1 MSRSGIA
8 LVAATILL
16 SACSASPAGKS
27 SPREGMAS
35 TPVSGPAKIVMQI
48 DLGTVT
54 GRPDPG
60 RQIVSGGW
68 GSRSFE
74 FGIDAESRVGPTS
87 FDVAEDGRIVIADQE
102 NRRLVIASGLQRRI
116 LGVRLPDQ
124 FVDVAVSSSG
134 PNVLVIKGGPGSRVQ
149 QYSWSGKLTATE
161 VAGNRDNNLRYFN
174 QYLYVSADSTDWQR
188 LGATSLSGIPTPTG
202 GELALGGG
210 RGHQVSITR
219 TESSRTQEWVLHSN
233 ANLGVAA
240 LAPRPHGACA
250 VLVHW
255 TNTTTTY
262 QYVDLTSDGLALSRT
277 LADQQFAEMTARSA
291 YRFTDQALY
300 RAASTPSGFA
310 ISRYSLN

>member
-1 MSRSGIA
+1 M
-8 LVAATILL
+8 LL
-16 SACSASPAGKS
+16 SACSASPARRS
-27 SPREGMAS
+27 SPSEEAAS
-35 TPVSGPAKIVMQI
+35 TPISRPGKIAMRI

-54 GRPDPG
+54 GRPHRG

-68 GSRSFE
+68 GSRSSE

-102 NRRLVIASGLQRRI
+102 NRRLVIVTGQQRHI

-134 PNVLVIKGGPGSRVQ
+134 PNVLVIEGGHGSRVQ
-149 QYSWSGKLTATE
+149 QYSWSGELTAT
-161 VAGNRDNNLRYFN
+161 VDAGNRDNNLRYFN
-174 QYLYVSADSTDWQR
+174 QYLYVSSGSTNWQR
-188 LGATSLSGIPTPTG
+188 LGTTPLSGVPTPTG
-202 GELALGGG
+202 GELAVGGG

-219 TESSRTQEWVLHSN
+219 SESSGAQEWVLRSD

-240 LAPRPHGACA
+240 LAPTPHGACA

-277 LADQQFAEMTARSA
+277 LADQQYAEMTARSV
-291 YRFTDQALY
+291 YRFTDEGLY

-310 ISRYSLN
+310 IYRYSLNSS